1 MKTSDLKFFEN
12 FLQERKKIILENIQ
26 SNSKEIEAL
35 HNSAPSGSVDFSTIE
50 INSQIDFAIS
60 ANLKQELKEIEES
73 LKKIQHKNYG
83 ICESCDEFIDIERL
97 KVKPHARYCIVCREI
112 VEKGNMQ

>member
-35 HNSAPSGSVDFSTIE
+35 HNSAPSDSVDFSTIE

-60 ANLKQELKEIEES
+60 ANLKKFSIKIMVFVNLAMS
-73 LKKIQHKNYG
+73 LSI
-83 ICESCDEFIDIERL
+83 
-97 KVKPHARYCIVCREI
+97 
-112 VEKGNMQ
+112 

>member
-35 HNSAPSGSVDFSTIE
+35 HNSAPSDSVDFSTI
-50 INSQIDFAIS
+50 
-60 ANLKQELKEIEES
+60 
-73 LKKIQHKNYG
+73 
-83 ICESCDEFIDIERL
+83 
-97 KVKPHARYCIVCREI
+97 
-112 VEKGNMQ
+112 